1 MNRLRS
7 FLSFLEKYSHS
18 LTETIYITLPI
29 LVLVI
34 IKVVSGQAASLIET
48 SDTSIASCI
57 VFGQLAVKYESI
69 SSYKGE
75 KKHNRHFFS
84 NVMRSFMMVSL
95 ILYVCMQSIDNIEP
109 WVYYVGHA
117 WFAVSLLLHLFFSQ
131 LAEDLKNRIRKS

>member
-1 MNRLRS
+1 MNKLRA
-7 FLSFLEKYSHS
+7 FLTFLEKYSHS

-34 IKVVSGQAASLIET
+34 IKVVSGQAESLLQT

-75 KKHNRHFFS
+75 KKNNRHFFS

-95 ILYVCMQSIDNIEP
+95 ILYVCMQSIEEIKP
-109 WVYYVGHA
+109 WVYITGHI
-117 WFAVSLLLHLFFSQ
+117 WFVASILLHMFFSQ
-131 LAEDLKNRIRKS
+131 LAEDLKQRIK

>member
-1 MNRLRS
+1 MNKLRG
-7 FLSFLEKYSHS
+7 FLRFLEKYSHS

-34 IKVVSGQAASLIET
+34 IKIVSGQAESLLQT

-57 VFGQLAVKYESI
+57 VFGQLAVKYETI

-95 ILYVCMQSIDNIEP
+95 ILYVCMQSIDSIKP
-109 WVYYVGHA
+109 WVYITGHV
-117 WFAVSLLLHLFFSQ
+117 WFLLSLLLHMFFSQ
-131 LAEDLKNRIRKS
+131 LAEDLKQKIK